1 MACLAVTRFFDPSQ
15 ETKYQ
20 ARRYK
25 KELIKHQLDRTQIA
39 NTCSKVITLAQIQ
52 IRDNDDNHDEE
63 ERIPEEL
70 REKNR
75 MIIHEMIVSS
85 IFMRKVFGIEM
96 DAIDTLAIRTCQR
109 YWK

>member
-1 MACLAVTRFFDPSQ
+1 MAYLAVTRFFDPSQ

-52 IRDNDDNHDEE
+52 IRGN
-63 ERIPEEL
+63 
-70 REKNR
+70 
-75 MIIHEMIVSS
+75 
-85 IFMRKVFGIEM
+85 
-96 DAIDTLAIRTCQR
+96 
-109 YWK
+109 

>member
-1 MACLAVTRFFDPSQ
+1 MAYLAVTRFFDPSQ

-63 ERIPEEL
+63 ERIQL
-70 REKNR
+70 K
-75 MIIHEMIVSS
+75 IIGWTENQK
-85 IFMRKVFGIEM
+85 R
-96 DAIDTLAIRTCQR
+96 TLVGATL
-109 YWK
+109 